1 MHNFKNSFHFRS
13 MKRFPFTLYI
23 ESGTNYVDHVSSN
36 EFVIFTLISFQKS
49 VIVKWTLES
58 LRNGDGNENGK
69 KGKQQLCTCITLF
82 YTCQFTH
89 CTTTTWNCLIARLEE
104 DVNTRRLSFFPE
116 LRLSPLKLNP
126 RKTGIPFIVRG
137 SPNECWLHTNDACVI
152 TTWRLWSW
160 APLVARNKTS
170 ENFAKI
176 WRIKWDEIVWRSEIQ
191 LTF

>member
-1 MHNFKNSFHFRS
+1 MYNFKKSFHFRS

-69 KGKQQLCTCITLF
+69 KAKQQLCTCITLF

-89 CTTTTWNCLIARLEE
+89 CTTTTWNCLISRLEE
-104 DVNTRRLSFFPE
+104 DVNTRRLSFLPWAAIKSFKTKPHKNWNSIHCSWKSKRMLATYKRRMRNNNLE
-116 LRLSPLKLNP
+116 IMIVGSSCRPQQNP
-126 RKTGIPFIVRG
+126 RKLCH
-137 SPNECWLHTNDACVI
+137 NLTN
-152 TTWRLWSW
+152 
-160 APLVARNKTS
+160 
-170 ENFAKI
+170 
-176 WRIKWDEIVWRSEIQ
+176 
-191 LTF
+191 

>member
-1 MHNFKNSFHFRS
+1 MLTMSVVMS
-13 MKRFPFTLYI
+13 
-23 ESGTNYVDHVSSN
+23 
-36 EFVIFTLISFQKS
+36 VIFTLISFQKS

-58 LRNGDGNENGK
+58 LRNGDGNKNGK
-69 KGKQQLCTCITLF
+69 KAKHNSARASRYFIHVSSLT
-82 YTCQFTH
+82 
-89 CTTTTWNCLIARLEE
+89 ARLQREI
-104 DVNTRRLSFFPE
+104 VLFHVLRRRWTLEGFLFCPE

-126 RKTGIPFIVRG
+126 RKIGIPFIVRG

-152 TTWRLWSW
+152 KTWRLWSW
-160 APLVARNKTS
+160 APLVARNKTP